1 MMVAVPKRQA
11 YVARCTSSR
20 RSDPAR
26 EDDVDVKQALDED
39 FEERR

>member
-1 MMVAVPKRQA
+1 MVAVPKRQA

-20 RSDPAR
+20 LSGPAR
-26 EDDVDVKQALDED
+26 EDDVEVKQALDED